1 MAKYLRKPKTNIPMC
16 IAAVLFCLTVISTY
30 MVSGLF
36 ARYTTTGA
44 GKDNARVI
52 KFGDITITQTG
63 DPKAMII
70 PGVDI
75 QNGVTV
81 SFTGSESATYVFVK
95 VDSEKWT
102 YADRKFNLGTYMNWE
117 VADGWTPVT
126 DSEPVFYKSLKPNEI
141 LKDAPVIKDDLIT
154 VSRTITKS
162 IIGNLEDTISF
173 RASVVQSNGFESPAA
188 AWASLERKGGAAG

>member
-1 MAKYLRKPKTNIPMC
+1 
-16 IAAVLFCLTVISTY
+16 
-30 MVSGLF
+30 
-36 ARYTTTGA
+36 
-44 GKDNARVI
+44 
-52 KFGDITITQTG
+52 
-63 DPKAMII
+63 MII

-102 YADRKFNLGTYMNWE
+102 YADGKFNLGTYMNWE